1 MAFGPAMANSVTVRP
16 IPFREIEGFLRL
28 PWQIYRCDPC
38 WVPPILSEQK
48 KLLDTAVNPF
58 WQHAER
64 ELFVAEMDGR
74 PVGRVAAIVNHTHNS
89 LYGERAGAFGFF
101 ECIDDQAVASALLD
115 AVAQWLRAR
124 GMEVVRGPLSPST
137 NDECGLLVE
146 GFDGPPVFMM
156 PYNPPY
162 YARLLENWG
171 LKKRVDLLAYL
182 GRRDTVGPEWVERKR
197 RAVQHLMQKLGIAV
211 RSVDLKRYR
220 DEMRRFVDVYNRA
233 WAGNWG
239 FVPLTEA
246 ELDFMAASLKPIL
259 VPDLLLMA
267 ERGGQTVGVS
277 LTLPDYNVAIRKING
292 RLYPLGILKVLW
304 YVKTGKIKR
313 IRFMALG
320 VLPEYQKVG
329 IGAALMLETYFR
341 AYRMGYQEGEMSW
354 ILEDNPLMRNTP
366 ESVGLAPYRRYR
378 IYERSLEPKEV
389 PEGHADPAQ
398 QGAPD
403 LP

>member
-1 MAFGPAMANSVTVRP
+1 MRAIN
-16 IPFREIEGFLRL
+16 FREIDSFIAL
-28 PWQIYRCDPC
+28 PWSIYRNDAN
-38 WVPPILSEQK
+38 WVPPIRSEQK
-48 KLLDTAVNPF
+48 KLLDVGTNPF

-64 ELFVAEMDGR
+64 ELFVAEGGGQIL
-74 PVGRVAAIVNHTHNS
+74 GRVVAIVNHTHNA
-89 LYGERAGAFGFF
+89 LYHEKAGAFGFF
-101 ECIDDQAVASALLD
+101 ECVDNPSTAHALLD
-115 AVAQWLRAR
+115 AAAQWLKSK
-124 GMEVVRGPLSPST
+124 GMEVIRGPLSPST

-162 YARLLENWG
+162 YAQLLEGWG
-171 LKKRVDLLAYL
+171 LTKRVDLLAYL

-197 RAVQHLMQKLGIAV
+197 RAVQHMMQKLGIV
-211 RSVDLKRYR
+211 IRPVDLKRYR
-220 DEMRRFVDVYNRA
+220 EEMHRFVQVYNRA

-246 ELDFMAASLKPIL
+246 ELDFMAASLRPIL

-267 ERGGQTVGVS
+267 ERNGETLGVS

-292 RLYPLGILKVLW
+292 SLYPFGILKILW
-304 YVKTGKIKR
+304 YVKGHKIKR

-341 AYRMGYQEGEMSW
+341 AYRMGYEEGEMSW

-366 ESVGLAPYRRYR
+366 ESVGLRPYRRYR
-378 IYERSLEPKEV
+378 IYERSL
-389 PEGHADPAQ
+389 
-398 QGAPD
+398 
-403 LP
+403 